1 MKRSRLHHNECLS
14 IQWFE
19 GVRTCKETD
28 SLFSVLEAIVKA
40 EVRAINDNKLFLNDN
55 FLSSIVVLRC
65 ID

>member
-1 MKRSRLHHNECLS
+1 MEGLEWDEEYDGETKSIAMKC

-40 EVRAINDNKLFLNDN
+40 EVSTSK
-55 FLSSIVVLRC
+55 
-65 ID
+65 